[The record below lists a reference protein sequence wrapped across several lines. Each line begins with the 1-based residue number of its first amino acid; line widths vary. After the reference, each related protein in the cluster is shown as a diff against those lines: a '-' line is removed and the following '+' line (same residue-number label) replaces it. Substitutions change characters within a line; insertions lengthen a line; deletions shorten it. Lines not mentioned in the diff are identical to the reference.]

1 MSAESPENKGK
12 KGTDREIQVAVFKVQ
27 PDAAVRSKELKSTG
41 YELFILVL
49 SLISIFDLAIDFL
62 GRLLNINQNTLDV
75 IAIID
80 IILTIF
86 FVIDFCYRIFTT
98 DSKSGYF
105 FKRWGWA
112 DLLACIPFLRIFRL
126 FRILRA
132 SRLMRQFG
140 LKNMV
145 NEVMNNRAGSAL
157 YLAILGIIVVCEIS
171 AVVMLNAE
179 AHNPGANITT
189 AGDAVWWV
197 FVTMTTVGYGDFY
210 PTTTVGRIAGVFVMF
225 CGVALIGVLASF
237 LSSFFLAPPKKK
249 AEPQL
254 APDDPK
260 AKVAEIKALLL
271 AQEQAS
277 AELKAKLEEFEKL
290 LVSPG

>member
-1 MSAESPENKGK
+1 MSAEPPENKEK
-12 KGTDREIQVAVFKVQ
+12 KGTDREIQVAAFRLQ
-27 PDAAVRSKELKSTG
+27 PDAAAKSKELKSTG

-49 SLISIFDLAIDFL
+49 SLISIFNLAVDAL
-62 GRLLNINQNTLDV
+62 GWIIHINQNTLDV
-75 IAIID
+75 IFILD
-80 IILTIF
+80 MILTAF

-126 FRILRA
+126 FRVFRA
-132 SRLMRQFG
+132 SRLMRRFG
-140 LKNMV
+140 LRNMV
-145 NEVMNNRAGSAL
+145 NEVANNRAGSAL

-171 AVVMLNAE
+171 AIVMLNAE
-179 AHNPGANITT
+179 SHNPDANITD
-189 AGDAVWWV
+189 AGSAVWWV
-197 FVTMTTVGYGDFY
+197 FVTMTTVGYGDKY

-249 AEPQL
+249 AEEQP
-254 APDDPK
+254 APDDPR
-260 AKVAEIKALLL
+260 AKVAEIKALLQ
-271 AQEQAS
+271 AQEQAG

-290 LVSPG
+290 FQSA

>member
-1 MSAESPENKGK
+1 MSAEPPEKEK
-12 KGTDREIQVAVFKVQ
+12 KGADREIQVAAFNLQ
-27 PDAAVRSKELKSTG
+27 PDAAAKSKELKSTG

-49 SLISIFDLAIDFL
+49 SLISIFNLAYDFL
-62 GRLLNINQNTLDV
+62 GRILHLNQNTLDV

-80 IILTIF
+80 IILTLF

-112 DLLACIPFLRIFRL
+112 DLLASIPFLRIFRV
-126 FRILRA
+126 FRIFRA
-132 SRLMRQFG
+132 SRLMRRFG
-140 LKNMV
+140 LKNMI
-145 NEVMNNRAGSAL
+145 NEVANNRAGSAL
-157 YLAILGIIVVCEIS
+157 YLAILGIIIVCEIA

-179 AHNPGANITT
+179 AHNPNANITS

-210 PTTTVGRIAGVFVMF
+210 PTTTVGRVAGVFVMF

-237 LSSFFLAPPKKK
+237 LSSFFLTPSKKK
-249 AEPQL
+249 AEEQL
-254 APDDPK
+254 APDDPR
-260 AKVAEIKALLL
+260 AKVAEIKALLQ
-271 AQEQAS
+271 AQEQAN
-277 AELKAKLEEFEKL
+277 AELRAKLEEFEKL
-290 LVSPG
+290 FQSA